1 MKEAKMNLVL
11 LSSIKSILQVDLR
24 PNQILIQ
31 QTKMTLLYMHMSKD
45 TIVQLRKT
53 LMNEISFF
61 E

>member
-1 MKEAKMNLVL
+1 MKLV

-24 PNQILIQ
+24 PNHLIQ
-31 QTKMTLLYMHMSKD
+31 QTKMTLLYMHMSED

>member
-1 MKEAKMNLVL
+1 MKEAKMNLA